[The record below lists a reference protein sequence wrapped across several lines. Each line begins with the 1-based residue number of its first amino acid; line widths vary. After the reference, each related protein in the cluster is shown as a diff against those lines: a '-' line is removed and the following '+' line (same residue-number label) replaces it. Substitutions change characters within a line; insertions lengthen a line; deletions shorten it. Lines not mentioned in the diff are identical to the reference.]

1 MRLVGLSFYPIL
13 LPHSRRI
20 FREPDMANYVSLDE
34 AAKLLGL
41 PANELIEM
49 RSRGEIFGFRDG
61 TSWKFKSDE
70 IERVRQELSGDVLDD
85 DAGGSSILVSE
96 RPGSSSKSGII
107 LGGDDKK
114 NSTSLSDLQLD
125 DELGLGSDVALVPDP
140 SSGSGLRLVNRNT
153 PPASPADDD
162 ELRLEGDDE
171 IEVDASSIS
180 LGSGSELSLAM
191 GSDLNLADETPKH
204 SSKNTTNSPA
214 SGNSDV
220 ISGSDP
226 KLQSQENGG
235 SPDLILGDSDGD
247 LDLGDDLKLSKDDDD
262 DLVLSSGSDL
272 ALSADSGINL
282 MAPSDS
288 GLSLED
294 DEPLNLEGAG
304 ISGLDLGSAVSLESG
319 GSGSDVGSA
328 SGSGG
333 FSGIDFGTAGED
345 FQLSPSDGLETD
357 EDSGS
362 QVIEI
367 EDSTELGGGF
377 PSDGFGNEGAGGFL
391 DDGLGMAGAGVAG
404 AAMGAV
410 AYRES
415 SEVPLAT
422 WEVLTL
428 LTIVLVLGLSGL
440 LVTDIVRNM
449 WSWSET
455 DSNVTSWFT
464 EMIINSLGMES

>member
-1 MRLVGLSFYPIL
+1 
-13 LPHSRRI
+13 
-20 FREPDMANYVSLDE
+20 MANYVSLDE

-70 IERVRQELSGDVLDD
+70 IERVRQEISGDVLDD

-96 RPGSSSKSGII
+96 RPGSSSKSGIV
-107 LGGDDKK
+107 LGADDKK
-114 NSTSLSDLQLD
+114 NSTSSSDLQLG

-140 SSGSGLRLVNRNT
+140 SSGSGLRLVNR
-153 PPASPADDD
+153 PPATPLDDDD

-171 IEVDASSIS
+171 IEVDASSLS
-180 LGSGSELSLAM
+180 LGSGSELSLAS
-191 GSDLNLADETPKH
+191 GSDLSLQDETPQA
-204 SSKNTTNSPA
+204 SSKKSA
-214 SGNSDV
+214 SSDV
-220 ISGSDP
+220 MSGSDP
-226 KLQSQENGG
+226 KLQSQEKGG

-294 DEPLNLEGAG
+294 DEPLDLEGAG
-304 ISGLDLGSAVSLESG
+304 ISGLDLGSAIGLESG
-319 GSGSDVGSA
+319 GSGSDVDSP

-377 PSDGFGNEGAGGFL
+377 PSEGFGNEAGGGFL

-404 AAMGAV
+404 VAGAAIGAA

-464 EMIINSLGMES
+464 DMIIKSLGMES

>member
-1 MRLVGLSFYPIL
+1 
-13 LPHSRRI
+13 
-20 FREPDMANYVSLDE
+20 MANYVSLDE

-61 TSWKFKSDE
+61 SSWKFKSDE
-70 IERVRQELSGDVLDD
+70 IDRVRQELSGDVLDD

-96 RPGSSSKSGII
+96 RPGGSSKSGIV
-107 LGGDDKK
+107 LGGDEKK
-114 NSTSLSDLQLD
+114 NSTSSSDLQLG

-140 SSGSGLRLVNRNT
+140 SSGSGLRLVNRNN
-153 PPASPADDD
+153 PPSKSNDDD

-171 IEVDASSIS
+171 LEVDASSLS
-180 LGSGSELSLAM
+180 LGSGSELALAM
-191 GSDLNLADETPKH
+191 GSDLNLADEGSTP
-204 SSKNTTNSPA
+204 SSKKSSNA
-214 SGNSDV
+214 SAVPSDSDV
-220 ISGSDP
+220 IGGSDP
-226 KLQSQENGG
+226 KLQSQEKGG

-294 DEPLNLEGAG
+294 DEPLDLEGAG
-304 ISGLDLGSAVSLESG
+304 ISGLDLGSAVGSEAG
-319 GSGSDVGSA
+319 GSGSDVGSGG
-328 SGSGG
+328 GSGG

-377 PSDGFGNEGAGGFL
+377 PTDDFGGGADGGFL
-391 DDGLGMAGAGVAG
+391 DDGLGMAGAATAG
-404 AAMGAV
+404 AAAGA
-410 AYRES
+410 AGYRGS
-415 SEVPLAT
+415 PDVPLAT

-449 WSWSET
+449 WSWSAT

-464 EMIINSLGMES
+464 DMIINSLGMES